1 MWNAAAPHR
10 LALNSVPD
18 QQESV
23 RQSALFLFL
32 YALAAAGGAVAYV
45 PFLTILLPL
54 RVTEFAGSDA
64 LAILSYTAFA
74 GAIAA
79 SIANIGFGW
88 LSDVTQTRR
97 PWIAA
102 GLLLSCMLLS
112 LVPYATGPISLIA
125 LIICWQ
131 IALNMM
137 LGPLSAWAGDV
148 VPDEQKGL
156 LGGLLAFAPAL
167 GALSGAFVTLQ
178 GFASADGRLYWVSAL
193 VLVMVAPL
201 LLFGRP
207 KLMPHLLV
215 DQGTDDRSTLD
226 AALAIIA
233 VRRMWLARLLV
244 QIAEASLFAFL
255 LMWFRSLDPGFAEN
269 STAIVFA
276 FVLSIA
282 VVFAIV
288 VGRWSDRNGRPI
300 LPLALCSAIA
310 AAGLGIMAIAKSLPI
325 AIGGYI
331 TFGIAS
337 SIFLA
342 LHSSQ
347 TLRVLPKAAMR
358 GRDMGIFNL
367 TNTVP
372 SLIMPG
378 LTLALVPR
386 YGFGLLFLLLAVL
399 AVAASLLLLRM
410 PERPKEESKKL

>member
-1 MWNAAAPHR
+1 M
-10 LALNSVPD
+10 SD
-18 QQESV
+18 QQEPV
-23 RQSALFLFL
+23 GQSALFLFL

-97 PWIAA
+97 PWIAT

-178 GFASADGRLYWVSAL
+178 GLASADGRLYWVSAL

-215 DQGTDDRSTLD
+215 DPDSDDRSTLD
-226 AALAIIA
+226 TALAIIA

-269 STAIVFA
+269 STAVVFA

-282 VVFAIV
+282 VVFAIA

-399 AVAASLLLLRM
+399 AVAASLLLFRV
-410 PERPKEESKKL
+410 PDRSKEESKQF

>member
-1 MWNAAAPHR
+1 MPDTKIQARQTAP
-10 LALNSVPD
+10 
-18 QQESV
+18 
-23 RQSALFLFL
+23 FLYL

-54 RVTEFAGSDA
+54 RVTEFAGQDA
-64 LAILSYTAFA
+64 LAVLSYTTFA

-88 LSDVTQTRR
+88 LSDITKTRR
-97 PWIAA
+97 PWIGA
-102 GLLLSCMLLS
+102 GLVLSSCLLL
-112 LVPYATGPISLIA
+112 LVPFASSPSLLIA

-148 VPDEQKGL
+148 VPDAQKGM

-167 GALSGAFVTLQ
+167 GALSGAFITFKGL
-178 GFASADGRLYWVSAL
+178 ATADERLYWVA
-193 VLVMVAPL
+193 VLMLLMVGPL
-201 LLFGRP
+201 LLFGKP
-207 KLMPHLLV
+207 IKMPQLLV
-215 DQGTDDRSTLD
+215 DRPKEEMAKNADNSARM
-226 AALAIIA
+226 A
-233 VRRMWLARLLV
+233 VWRMWSARLMV

-255 LMWFRSLDPGFAEN
+255 LMWFRSLDPQFDEN
-269 STAIVFA
+269 KVANIFA
-276 FVLSIA
+276 FVLSVA
-282 VVFAIV
+282 VVFAILI
-288 VGRWSDRNGRPI
+288 GRWSDRVDRPI
-300 LPLALCSAIA
+300 VPLVSCAATAALGLALMALA
-310 AAGLGIMAIAKSLPI
+310 PTLPMAIA
-325 AIGGYI
+325 GYV

-347 TLRVLPKAAMR
+347 TLRVLPRASRR

-386 YGFGLLFLLLAVL
+386 YGFDLLFLLLAVL
-399 AVAASLLLLRM
+399 AMLASLLLFKM
-410 PERPKEESKKL
+410 PERPASSAV

>member
-1 MWNAAAPHR
+1 
-10 LALNSVPD
+10 VPD
-18 QQESV
+18 TKIQA
-23 RQSALFLFL
+23 RQTAPFLYL

-54 RVTEFAGSDA
+54 RVTEFAGQDA
-64 LAILSYTAFA
+64 LAVLSYTTFA

-88 LSDVTQTRR
+88 LSDITKTRR
-97 PWIAA
+97 PWIGA
-102 GLLLSCMLLS
+102 GLVLSSCLLL
-112 LVPYATGPISLIA
+112 LVPFASSPPLLIA

-148 VPDEQKGL
+148 VPDAQKGM

-167 GALSGAFVTLQ
+167 GALSGAFITFK
-178 GFASADGRLYWVSAL
+178 GMATADERLYWVV
-193 VLVMVAPL
+193 VLMLLMVGPL
-201 LLFGRP
+201 LLFGKPIR
-207 KLMPHLLV
+207 MPQLLV
-215 DQGTDDRSTLD
+215 DRPKEEMAKNADNSARM
-226 AALAIIA
+226 A
-233 VRRMWLARLLV
+233 VWRMWSARFMV

-255 LMWFRSLDPGFAEN
+255 LMWFRSLDPQFDEN
-269 STAIVFA
+269 KVANIFA

-282 VVFAIV
+282 VVFAILI
-288 VGRWSDRNGRPI
+288 GRWSDRVDRPI
-300 LPLALCSAIA
+300 VPLVSCAATAALGLALMALA
-310 AAGLGIMAIAKSLPI
+310 PTLPMAIA
-325 AIGGYI
+325 GYV

-347 TLRVLPKAAMR
+347 TLRVLPRASRR

-386 YGFGLLFLLLAVL
+386 YGFELLFLLLAVL
-399 AVAASLLLLRM
+399 AMVASLLLLKM
-410 PERPKEESKKL
+410 PERPASSAV

>member
-1 MWNAAAPHR
+1 MPDTKIQARQTAP
-10 LALNSVPD
+10 
-18 QQESV
+18 
-23 RQSALFLFL
+23 FLYL

-54 RVTEFAGSDA
+54 RVTEFAGQDA
-64 LAILSYTAFA
+64 LAVLSYTTFV

-88 LSDVTQTRR
+88 LSDITKTRR
-97 PWIAA
+97 PWIGA
-102 GLLLSCMLLS
+102 GLVLSSCLLL
-112 LVPYATGPISLIA
+112 LVPFASSPPLLIA

-148 VPDEQKGL
+148 VPDAQKGM

-167 GALSGAFVTLQ
+167 GALSGAFITFKGL
-178 GFASADGRLYWVSAL
+178 ANADERLYWVV
-193 VLVMVAPL
+193 VLMLLMVGPL
-201 LLFGRP
+201 LLFGKPIR
-207 KLMPHLLV
+207 MPQLLV
-215 DQGTDDRSTLD
+215 DRPKKE
-226 AALAIIA
+226 IA
-233 VRRMWLARLLV
+233 KNADNSARMAVWRMWSARFMV

-255 LMWFRSLDPGFAEN
+255 LMWFRSLDPQFDEN
-269 STAIVFA
+269 KVANIFA

-282 VVFAIV
+282 VVFAILI
-288 VGRWSDRNGRPI
+288 GRWSDRVDRPI
-300 LPLALCSAIA
+300 VPLVSCAATAALGLALMALA
-310 AAGLGIMAIAKSLPI
+310 PTLPMAIA
-325 AIGGYI
+325 GYVM
-331 TFGIAS
+331 FGIAS

-347 TLRVLPKAAMR
+347 TLRVLPRASRR

-386 YGFGLLFLLLAVL
+386 YGFDLLFLLLAVL
-399 AVAASLLLLRM
+399 AMLASLLLFKM
-410 PERPKEESKKL
+410 PERPASSAV

>member
-1 MWNAAAPHR
+1 MPDTKIQARQTAP
-10 LALNSVPD
+10 
-18 QQESV
+18 
-23 RQSALFLFL
+23 FLYL

-54 RVTEFAGSDA
+54 RVTEFAGQDA
-64 LAILSYTAFA
+64 LAVLSYTTFA

-88 LSDVTQTRR
+88 LSDITKTRR
-97 PWIAA
+97 PWIGA
-102 GLLLSCMLLS
+102 GLVLSSCLLL
-112 LVPYATGPISLIA
+112 LVPFASSPPLLIA

-148 VPDEQKGL
+148 VPDAQKGM

-167 GALSGAFVTLQ
+167 GALSGAFITFKGL
-178 GFASADGRLYWVSAL
+178 ATADERLYWVA
-193 VLVMVAPL
+193 VLMLLMVGPL
-201 LLFGRP
+201 LLFGKP
-207 KLMPHLLV
+207 IKMPQLLV
-215 DQGTDDRSTLD
+215 DRPKEVMAKNADNSARM
-226 AALAIIA
+226 A
-233 VRRMWLARLLV
+233 VWRMWSARLMV

-255 LMWFRSLDPGFAEN
+255 LMWFRSLDPQFDEN
-269 STAIVFA
+269 KVANIFA

-282 VVFAIV
+282 VVFAILI
-288 VGRWSDRNGRPI
+288 GRWSDRVDRPI
-300 LPLALCSAIA
+300 VPLVSCAATAALGLALMALA
-310 AAGLGIMAIAKSLPI
+310 PTLPMAIA
-325 AIGGYI
+325 GYV

-347 TLRVLPKAAMR
+347 TLRVLPRASRR

-386 YGFGLLFLLLAVL
+386 YGFDLLFLLLAVL
-399 AVAASLLLLRM
+399 AMLASLLLFKM
-410 PERPKEESKKL
+410 PERPASSAV

>member
-10 LALNSVPD
+10 PALNSVPD
-18 QQESV
+18 QQEPV

-79 SIANIGFGW
+79 SIAHIGFGW

-201 LLFGRP
+201 LLFGKP
-207 KLMPHLLV
+207 KLMPHLLI
-215 DQGTDDRSTLD
+215 DQDTDDRSTLD

-282 VVFAIV
+282 VVFAIA
-288 VGRWSDRNGRPI
+288 VGRWSDRNERPI

-310 AAGLGIMAIAKSLPI
+310 AAGLGIMAIAPSLPI

>member
-1 MWNAAAPHR
+1 MPDTKIQARQTAP
-10 LALNSVPD
+10 
-18 QQESV
+18 
-23 RQSALFLFL
+23 FLYL

-54 RVTEFAGSDA
+54 RVTEFAGQDA
-64 LAILSYTAFA
+64 LAVLSYTTFA

-88 LSDVTQTRR
+88 LSDITKTRR
-97 PWIAA
+97 PWIGA
-102 GLLLSCMLLS
+102 GLVLSSCLLL
-112 LVPYATGPISLIA
+112 LVPFASSPSLLIA

-148 VPDEQKGL
+148 VPDAQKGM

-167 GALSGAFVTLQ
+167 GALSGAFITFKGL
-178 GFASADGRLYWVSAL
+178 ATADERLYWVA
-193 VLVMVAPL
+193 VLMLLMVGPL
-201 LLFGRP
+201 LLFGKP
-207 KLMPHLLV
+207 IKMPQLLV
-215 DQGTDDRSTLD
+215 DRPKEEMAKNADNSARM
-226 AALAIIA
+226 A
-233 VRRMWLARLLV
+233 VWRMWSARLMV

-255 LMWFRSLDPGFAEN
+255 LMWFRSLDPQFDEN
-269 STAIVFA
+269 KVANIFA
-276 FVLSIA
+276 FVLSVA
-282 VVFAIV
+282 VVFAILI
-288 VGRWSDRNGRPI
+288 GRWSDRVDRPI
-300 LPLALCSAIA
+300 VPLVSCAATAALGLALMALA
-310 AAGLGIMAIAKSLPI
+310 PTLPMAIA
-325 AIGGYI
+325 GYVM
-331 TFGIAS
+331 FGIAS

-347 TLRVLPKAAMR
+347 TLRVLPRASRR

-386 YGFGLLFLLLAVL
+386 YGFDLLFLLLAVL
-399 AVAASLLLLRM
+399 AMLASLLLFKM
-410 PERPKEESKKL
+410 PERPASSAV

>member
-1 MWNAAAPHR
+1 MPDTKIQARQTAP
-10 LALNSVPD
+10 
-18 QQESV
+18 
-23 RQSALFLFL
+23 FLYL

-54 RVTEFAGSDA
+54 RVTEFAGQDA
-64 LAILSYTAFA
+64 LAVLSYTTFA

-88 LSDVTQTRR
+88 LSDITKTRR
-97 PWIAA
+97 PWIGA
-102 GLLLSCMLLS
+102 GLVLSSCLLL
-112 LVPYATGPISLIA
+112 LVPFASSPPLLIA

-148 VPDEQKGL
+148 VPDAQKGM

-167 GALSGAFVTLQ
+167 GALSGAFITFKGL
-178 GFASADGRLYWVSAL
+178 ANTDERLYWVV
-193 VLVMVAPL
+193 VLMLLMVGPL
-201 LLFGRP
+201 LLFGKPIR
-207 KLMPHLLV
+207 MPQLLV
-215 DQGTDDRSTLD
+215 DRPKKE
-226 AALAIIA
+226 IA
-233 VRRMWLARLLV
+233 KNADNSARMAVWRMWSARFMV

-255 LMWFRSLDPGFAEN
+255 LMWFRSLDPQFDEN
-269 STAIVFA
+269 KVANIFA

-282 VVFAIV
+282 VVFAILI
-288 VGRWSDRNGRPI
+288 GRWSDRVDRPI
-300 LPLALCSAIA
+300 VPLISCAATAALGLALMALA
-310 AAGLGIMAIAKSLPI
+310 PTLPMAIA
-325 AIGGYI
+325 GYV

-347 TLRVLPKAAMR
+347 TLRVLPRASRR

-386 YGFGLLFLLLAVL
+386 YGFELLFLLLAVL
-399 AVAASLLLLRM
+399 AMVASLLLLKM
-410 PERPKEESKKL
+410 PERPASSAV

>member
-1 MWNAAAPHR
+1 MPDTKIQARQTAP
-10 LALNSVPD
+10 
-18 QQESV
+18 
-23 RQSALFLFL
+23 FLYL

-54 RVTEFAGSDA
+54 RVTEFAGQDA
-64 LAILSYTAFA
+64 LAVLSYTTFA

-88 LSDVTQTRR
+88 LSDITKTRR
-97 PWIAA
+97 PWIGA
-102 GLLLSCMLLS
+102 GLVLSSCLLL
-112 LVPYATGPISLIA
+112 LVPFASSPPLLIA

-148 VPDEQKGL
+148 VPDAQKGM

-167 GALSGAFVTLQ
+167 GALSGAFITFKGL
-178 GFASADGRLYWVSAL
+178 ATADERLYWVAVLMLLL
-193 VLVMVAPL
+193 VGPL
-201 LLFGRP
+201 LLFGKP
-207 KLMPHLLV
+207 IKMPQLLV
-215 DQGTDDRSTLD
+215 DRPKEEMAKNADNSARM
-226 AALAIIA
+226 A
-233 VRRMWLARLLV
+233 VWRMWSARLMV

-255 LMWFRSLDPGFAEN
+255 LMWFRSLDPQFDEN
-269 STAIVFA
+269 KVANIFA
-276 FVLSIA
+276 FVLSVA
-282 VVFAIV
+282 VVFAILI
-288 VGRWSDRNGRPI
+288 GRWSDRVDRPI
-300 LPLALCSAIA
+300 VPLVSCAATAALGLALMALA
-310 AAGLGIMAIAKSLPI
+310 PTLPMAIA
-325 AIGGYI
+325 GYV

-347 TLRVLPKAAMR
+347 TLRVLPRASRR

-386 YGFGLLFLLLAVL
+386 YGFDLLFLLLAVL
-399 AVAASLLLLRM
+399 AMLASLLLFKM
-410 PERPKEESKKL
+410 PERPASSAV

>member
-1 MWNAAAPHR
+1 MIDTKAQARQTAP
-10 LALNSVPD
+10 
-18 QQESV
+18 
-23 RQSALFLFL
+23 FLYL

-54 RVTEFAGSDA
+54 RVTEFAGQDA
-64 LAILSYTAFA
+64 LAVLSYTTFA

-88 LSDVTQTRR
+88 LSDITKTRR
-97 PWIAA
+97 PWIGA
-102 GLLLSCMLLS
+102 GLVLSSCLLL
-112 LVPYATGPISLIA
+112 LVPFASSPPLLIA

-148 VPDEQKGL
+148 VPDAQKGM

-167 GALSGAFVTLQ
+167 GALSGAFITFKGL
-178 GFASADGRLYWVSAL
+178 ATADERLYWVV
-193 VLVMVAPL
+193 VLMLLMVGPL
-201 LLFGRP
+201 LLFGKPIR
-207 KLMPHLLV
+207 MPQLLV
-215 DQGTDDRSTLD
+215 DRPKEEMAKNADNSARM
-226 AALAIIA
+226 A
-233 VRRMWLARLLV
+233 VWRMWSARFMV

-255 LMWFRSLDPGFAEN
+255 LMWFRSLDPQFDEN
-269 STAIVFA
+269 KVANIFA
-276 FVLSIA
+276 FVLSVA
-282 VVFAIV
+282 VVFAILI
-288 VGRWSDRNGRPI
+288 GRWSDRVDRPI
-300 LPLALCSAIA
+300 VPLVSCAATAALGLALMALA
-310 AAGLGIMAIAKSLPI
+310 PTLPMAIA
-325 AIGGYI
+325 GYV

-347 TLRVLPKAAMR
+347 TLRVLPRASRR

-386 YGFGLLFLLLAVL
+386 YGFELLFLLLAVL
-399 AVAASLLLLRM
+399 AMLASLLLFKM
-410 PERPKEESKKL
+410 PERPASSAV

>member
-1 MWNAAAPHR
+1 M
-10 LALNSVPD
+10 PD
-18 QQESV
+18 QQEPV

-97 PWIAA
+97 PWIAT

-178 GFASADGRLYWVSAL
+178 GLASADGRLYWVSAL

-215 DQGTDDRSTLD
+215 DPDSDDRSTLD
-226 AALAIIA
+226 TALAIIA

-282 VVFAIV
+282 VVFAIA

-399 AVAASLLLLRM
+399 AVAASLLLFRV
-410 PERPKEESKKL
+410 PDRSKEESKQF

>member
-1 MWNAAAPHR
+1 MPDTKIQARQTAP
-10 LALNSVPD
+10 
-18 QQESV
+18 
-23 RQSALFLFL
+23 FLYL

-54 RVTEFAGSDA
+54 RVTEFAGQDA
-64 LAILSYTAFA
+64 LAVLSYTTFA

-88 LSDVTQTRR
+88 LSDITKTRR
-97 PWIAA
+97 PWIGA
-102 GLLLSCMLLS
+102 GLVLSSCLLL
-112 LVPYATGPISLIA
+112 LVPFASSPPLLIA

-148 VPDEQKGL
+148 VPDAQKGM

-167 GALSGAFVTLQ
+167 GALSGAFITFKGL
-178 GFASADGRLYWVSAL
+178 ATADERLYWVA
-193 VLVMVAPL
+193 VLMLLMVGPL
-201 LLFGRP
+201 LLFGKP
-207 KLMPHLLV
+207 IKMPQLLV
-215 DQGTDDRSTLD
+215 DRPKEEMAKNADNSARM
-226 AALAIIA
+226 A
-233 VRRMWLARLLV
+233 VWRMWSARLMV

-255 LMWFRSLDPGFAEN
+255 LMWFRSLDPQFDEN
-269 STAIVFA
+269 KVANIFA
-276 FVLSIA
+276 FVLSVA
-282 VVFAIV
+282 VVFAILI
-288 VGRWSDRNGRPI
+288 GRWSDRVDRPI
-300 LPLALCSAIA
+300 VPLVSCAATAALGLALMALA
-310 AAGLGIMAIAKSLPI
+310 PTLPMAIA
-325 AIGGYI
+325 GYV

-347 TLRVLPKAAMR
+347 TLRVLLRASRR

-386 YGFGLLFLLLAVL
+386 YGFDLLFLLLAVL
-399 AVAASLLLLRM
+399 AMLASLLLFKM
-410 PERPKEESKKL
+410 PERPASSAV

>member
-1 MWNAAAPHR
+1 
-10 LALNSVPD
+10 VPD
-18 QQESV
+18 TKIQA
-23 RQSALFLFL
+23 RQTAPFLYL

-54 RVTEFAGSDA
+54 RVTEFAGQDA
-64 LAILSYTAFA
+64 LAVLSYTTFA

-88 LSDVTQTRR
+88 LSDITKTRR
-97 PWIAA
+97 PWIGA
-102 GLLLSCMLLS
+102 GLVLSSCLLL
-112 LVPYATGPISLIA
+112 LVPFASSPPLLIA

-148 VPDEQKGL
+148 VPDAQKGM

-167 GALSGAFVTLQ
+167 GALSGAFITFKGL
-178 GFASADGRLYWVSAL
+178 ANADERLYWVV
-193 VLVMVAPL
+193 VLMLLMVGPL
-201 LLFGRP
+201 LLFGKPIR
-207 KLMPHLLV
+207 MPQLLV
-215 DQGTDDRSTLD
+215 DRPKEE
-226 AALAIIA
+226 IA
-233 VRRMWLARLLV
+233 KNADNSARMAVWRMWSARLMV

-255 LMWFRSLDPGFAEN
+255 LMWFRSLDPQFDEN
-269 STAIVFA
+269 KVANIFA

-282 VVFAIV
+282 VVFAILI
-288 VGRWSDRNGRPI
+288 GRWSDRVDRPI
-300 LPLALCSAIA
+300 VPLVSCAATAALGLALMALA
-310 AAGLGIMAIAKSLPI
+310 PTLPMAIA
-325 AIGGYI
+325 GYVM
-331 TFGIAS
+331 FGIAS

-347 TLRVLPKAAMR
+347 TLRVLPRASRR

-386 YGFGLLFLLLAVL
+386 YGFDLLFLLLAVL
-399 AVAASLLLLRM
+399 AMLASLLLFKM
-410 PERPKEESKKL
+410 PERPASSAV

>member
-1 MWNAAAPHR
+1 MPDTKIQARQTAP
-10 LALNSVPD
+10 
-18 QQESV
+18 
-23 RQSALFLFL
+23 FLYL

-54 RVTEFAGSDA
+54 RVTEFAGQDA
-64 LAILSYTAFA
+64 LAVLSYTTFA

-88 LSDVTQTRR
+88 LSDITKTRR
-97 PWIAA
+97 PWIGA
-102 GLLLSCMLLS
+102 GLVLSSCLLL
-112 LVPYATGPISLIA
+112 LVPFASSPPLLIA

-148 VPDEQKGL
+148 VPDAQKGM

-167 GALSGAFVTLQ
+167 GALSGAFITFKGL
-178 GFASADGRLYWVSAL
+178 ATADERLYWVA
-193 VLVMVAPL
+193 VLMLLMVGPL
-201 LLFGRP
+201 LLFGKP
-207 KLMPHLLV
+207 IKMPQLLV
-215 DQGTDDRSTLD
+215 DRPKEEMAKNADNSARM
-226 AALAIIA
+226 A
-233 VRRMWLARLLV
+233 VWRMWSARLMV

-255 LMWFRSLDPGFAEN
+255 LMWFRSLDPQFDEN
-269 STAIVFA
+269 KVANIFA

-282 VVFAIV
+282 VVFAILI
-288 VGRWSDRNGRPI
+288 GRWSDRVDRPI
-300 LPLALCSAIA
+300 VPLVSCAATAALGLALMALA
-310 AAGLGIMAIAKSLPI
+310 PTLPMAIA
-325 AIGGYI
+325 GYV

-347 TLRVLPKAAMR
+347 TLRVLPRASRR

-386 YGFGLLFLLLAVL
+386 YGFDLLFLLLAVL
-399 AVAASLLLLRM
+399 AMLASLLLFKM
-410 PERPKEESKKL
+410 PERPASSAV

>member
-1 MWNAAAPHR
+1 MPDTKIQARQTAP
-10 LALNSVPD
+10 
-18 QQESV
+18 
-23 RQSALFLFL
+23 FLYL

-54 RVTEFAGSDA
+54 RVTEFAGQDA
-64 LAILSYTAFA
+64 LAVLSYTTFA

-88 LSDVTQTRR
+88 LSDITKTRR
-97 PWIAA
+97 PWIGA
-102 GLLLSCMLLS
+102 GLVLSSCLLL
-112 LVPYATGPISLIA
+112 LVPFASSPPLLIA

-148 VPDEQKGL
+148 VPDAQKGM

-167 GALSGAFVTLQ
+167 GALSGAFITFKGL
-178 GFASADGRLYWVSAL
+178 ANADERLYWVV
-193 VLVMVAPL
+193 VLMLLMVGPL
-201 LLFGRP
+201 LLFGKPIR
-207 KLMPHLLV
+207 MPQLLV
-215 DQGTDDRSTLD
+215 DRPKEE
-226 AALAIIA
+226 IA
-233 VRRMWLARLLV
+233 KNADNSARMAVWRMWSARLMV

-255 LMWFRSLDPGFAEN
+255 LMWFRSLDPQFDEN
-269 STAIVFA
+269 KVANIFA

-282 VVFAIV
+282 VVFAILI
-288 VGRWSDRNGRPI
+288 GRWSDRVDRPI
-300 LPLALCSAIA
+300 VPLVSCAATAALGLALMALA
-310 AAGLGIMAIAKSLPI
+310 PTLPMAIA
-325 AIGGYI
+325 GYVM
-331 TFGIAS
+331 FGIAS

-347 TLRVLPKAAMR
+347 TLRVLPRASRR

-386 YGFGLLFLLLAVL
+386 YGFDLLFLLLAVL
-399 AVAASLLLLRM
+399 AMLASLLLFKM
-410 PERPKEESKKL
+410 PERPASSAV

>member
-1 MWNAAAPHR
+1 MPDTKIQARQTAP
-10 LALNSVPD
+10 
-18 QQESV
+18 
-23 RQSALFLFL
+23 FLYL

-54 RVTEFAGSDA
+54 RVTEFAGQDA
-64 LAILSYTAFA
+64 LAVLSYTTFA

-88 LSDVTQTRR
+88 LSDITKTRR
-97 PWIAA
+97 PWIGA
-102 GLLLSCMLLS
+102 GLVLSSCLLL
-112 LVPYATGPISLIA
+112 LVPFASSPPLLIA

-148 VPDEQKGL
+148 VPDAQKGM

-167 GALSGAFVTLQ
+167 GALSGAFITFKGL
-178 GFASADGRLYWVSAL
+178 ATADERLYWVA
-193 VLVMVAPL
+193 VLMLLMVGPL
-201 LLFGRP
+201 LLFGKP
-207 KLMPHLLV
+207 IKMPQLLV
-215 DQGTDDRSTLD
+215 DRPKEEMAKNADNSARM
-226 AALAIIA
+226 A
-233 VRRMWLARLLV
+233 VWRMWSARLMV

-255 LMWFRSLDPGFAEN
+255 LMWFRSLDPQFDEN
-269 STAIVFA
+269 KVANIFA
-276 FVLSIA
+276 FVLSVA
-282 VVFAIV
+282 VVFAILI
-288 VGRWSDRNGRPI
+288 GRWSDRVDRPI
-300 LPLALCSAIA
+300 VPLVSCAATAALGLALMALA
-310 AAGLGIMAIAKSLPI
+310 PTLPMAIA
-325 AIGGYI
+325 GYVM
-331 TFGIAS
+331 FGIAS

-347 TLRVLPKAAMR
+347 TLRVLPRASRR

-386 YGFGLLFLLLAVL
+386 YGFDLLFLLLAVL
-399 AVAASLLLLRM
+399 AMLASLLLFKM
-410 PERPKEESKKL
+410 PERPASSAV

>member
-1 MWNAAAPHR
+1 
-10 LALNSVPD
+10 VPD
-18 QQESV
+18 TKIQA
-23 RQSALFLFL
+23 RQTAPFLYL

-54 RVTEFAGSDA
+54 RVTEFAGQDA
-64 LAILSYTAFA
+64 LAVLSYTTFA

-88 LSDVTQTRR
+88 LSDITKTRR
-97 PWIAA
+97 PWIGA
-102 GLLLSCMLLS
+102 GLVLSSCLLL
-112 LVPYATGPISLIA
+112 LVPFASSPPLLIA

-148 VPDEQKGL
+148 VPDAQKGM

-167 GALSGAFVTLQ
+167 GALSGAFITFKGL
-178 GFASADGRLYWVSAL
+178 ATADERLYWVA
-193 VLVMVAPL
+193 VLMLLMVGPL
-201 LLFGRP
+201 LLFGKP
-207 KLMPHLLV
+207 IKMPQLLV
-215 DQGTDDRSTLD
+215 DRPKEVMAKNADNSARM
-226 AALAIIA
+226 A
-233 VRRMWLARLLV
+233 VWRMWSARLMV

-255 LMWFRSLDPGFAEN
+255 LMWFRSLDPQFDEN
-269 STAIVFA
+269 KVANIFA

-282 VVFAIV
+282 VVFAILI
-288 VGRWSDRNGRPI
+288 GRWSDRVDRPI
-300 LPLALCSAIA
+300 VPLVSCAATAALGLALMALA
-310 AAGLGIMAIAKSLPI
+310 PTLPMAIA
-325 AIGGYI
+325 GYVI
-331 TFGIAS
+331 FGIAS

-347 TLRVLPKAAMR
+347 TLRVLPRASRR

-386 YGFGLLFLLLAVL
+386 YGFDLLFLLLAVL
-399 AVAASLLLLRM
+399 AMLASLLLFKM
-410 PERPKEESKKL
+410 PERPASSAV

>member
-1 MWNAAAPHR
+1 
-10 LALNSVPD
+10 VPD
-18 QQESV
+18 TKIQA
-23 RQSALFLFL
+23 RQTAPFLYL

-54 RVTEFAGSDA
+54 RVTEFAGQDA
-64 LAILSYTAFA
+64 LAVLSYTTFA

-88 LSDVTQTRR
+88 LSDITKTRR
-97 PWIAA
+97 PWIGA
-102 GLLLSCMLLS
+102 GLVLSSCLLL
-112 LVPYATGPISLIA
+112 LVPFASSPPLLIA

-148 VPDEQKGL
+148 VPDAQKGM

-167 GALSGAFVTLQ
+167 GALSGAFITFKGL
-178 GFASADGRLYWVSAL
+178 ATADERLYWVA
-193 VLVMVAPL
+193 VLMLLMVGPL
-201 LLFGRP
+201 LLFGKP
-207 KLMPHLLV
+207 IKMPQLLV
-215 DQGTDDRSTLD
+215 DRPKEVMAKNADNSARM
-226 AALAIIA
+226 A
-233 VRRMWLARLLV
+233 VWRMWSARLMV

-255 LMWFRSLDPGFAEN
+255 LMWFRSLDPQFDEN
-269 STAIVFA
+269 KVANIFA

-282 VVFAIV
+282 VVFAILI
-288 VGRWSDRNGRPI
+288 GRWSDRVDRPI
-300 LPLALCSAIA
+300 VPLVSCAATAALGLALMALA
-310 AAGLGIMAIAKSLPI
+310 PTLPMAIA
-325 AIGGYI
+325 GYV

-347 TLRVLPKAAMR
+347 TLRVLPRASRR

-386 YGFGLLFLLLAVL
+386 YGFDLLFLLLAVL
-399 AVAASLLLLRM
+399 AMLASLLLFKM
-410 PERPKEESKKL
+410 PERPASSAV

>member
-1 MWNAAAPHR
+1 MPDTKIQARQTAP
-10 LALNSVPD
+10 
-18 QQESV
+18 
-23 RQSALFLFL
+23 FLYL

-54 RVTEFAGSDA
+54 RVTEFAGQDA
-64 LAILSYTAFA
+64 LAVLSYTTFA

-88 LSDVTQTRR
+88 LSDITKTRR
-97 PWIAA
+97 PWIGA
-102 GLLLSCMLLS
+102 GLVLSSCLLL
-112 LVPYATGPISLIA
+112 LVPFASSPPLLIA

-148 VPDEQKGL
+148 VPDAQKGM

-167 GALSGAFVTLQ
+167 GALSGAFITFKGL
-178 GFASADGRLYWVSAL
+178 ATADERLYWVA
-193 VLVMVAPL
+193 VLMLLMVGPL
-201 LLFGRP
+201 LLFGKP
-207 KLMPHLLV
+207 IKMPQLLV
-215 DQGTDDRSTLD
+215 DRPKEVMAKNADNSARM
-226 AALAIIA
+226 A
-233 VRRMWLARLLV
+233 VWRMWSARLMV

-255 LMWFRSLDPGFAEN
+255 LMWFRSLDPQFDEN
-269 STAIVFA
+269 KVANIFA

-282 VVFAIV
+282 VVFAILI
-288 VGRWSDRNGRPI
+288 GRWSDRVDRPI
-300 LPLALCSAIA
+300 VPLVSCAATAALGLALMALA
-310 AAGLGIMAIAKSLPI
+310 PTLPMAIA
-325 AIGGYI
+325 GYVM
-331 TFGIAS
+331 FGIAS

-347 TLRVLPKAAMR
+347 TLRVLPRASRR

-386 YGFGLLFLLLAVL
+386 YGFDLLFLLLAVL
-399 AVAASLLLLRM
+399 AMLASLLLFKM
-410 PERPKEESKKL
+410 PERPASSAV

>member
-1 MWNAAAPHR
+1 
-10 LALNSVPD
+10 VPD
-18 QQESV
+18 TKIQA
-23 RQSALFLFL
+23 RQTAPFLYL

-54 RVTEFAGSDA
+54 RVTEFAGQDA
-64 LAILSYTAFA
+64 LAVLSYTTFA

-88 LSDVTQTRR
+88 LSDITKTRR
-97 PWIAA
+97 PWIGA
-102 GLLLSCMLLS
+102 GLVLSSCLLL
-112 LVPYATGPISLIA
+112 LVPFASSPPLLIA

-148 VPDEQKGL
+148 VPDAQKGM

-167 GALSGAFVTLQ
+167 GALSGAFITFKGL
-178 GFASADGRLYWVSAL
+178 ATADERLYWVA
-193 VLVMVAPL
+193 VLMLLMVGPL
-201 LLFGRP
+201 LLFGKP
-207 KLMPHLLV
+207 IKMPQLLV
-215 DQGTDDRSTLD
+215 DRPKEEMAKTADNSARM
-226 AALAIIA
+226 A
-233 VRRMWLARLLV
+233 VWRMWSARLMV

-255 LMWFRSLDPGFAEN
+255 LMWFRSLDPQFDEN
-269 STAIVFA
+269 KVANIFA

-282 VVFAIV
+282 VVFAILI
-288 VGRWSDRNGRPI
+288 GRWSDRVDRPI
-300 LPLALCSAIA
+300 VPLVSCAATAALGLALMALA
-310 AAGLGIMAIAKSLPI
+310 PTLPMAIA
-325 AIGGYI
+325 GYVM
-331 TFGIAS
+331 FGIAS

-347 TLRVLPKAAMR
+347 TLRVLPRASRR

-386 YGFGLLFLLLAVL
+386 YGFDLLFLLLAVL
-399 AVAASLLLLRM
+399 AMLASLLLFKM
-410 PERPKEESKKL
+410 PERPASSAV

>member
-1 MWNAAAPHR
+1 MPDTKIQARQTAP
-10 LALNSVPD
+10 
-18 QQESV
+18 
-23 RQSALFLFL
+23 FLYL

-54 RVTEFAGSDA
+54 RVTEFAGQDA
-64 LAILSYTAFA
+64 LAVLSYTTFA

-88 LSDVTQTRR
+88 LSDITKTRR
-97 PWIAA
+97 PWIGA
-102 GLLLSCMLLS
+102 GLVLSSCLLL
-112 LVPYATGPISLIA
+112 LVPFASSPPLLIA

-148 VPDEQKGL
+148 VPDAQKGM

-167 GALSGAFVTLQ
+167 GALSGAFITFKGL
-178 GFASADGRLYWVSAL
+178 ATADERLYWVA
-193 VLVMVAPL
+193 VLMLLMVGPL
-201 LLFGRP
+201 LLFGKP
-207 KLMPHLLV
+207 IKMPQLLV
-215 DQGTDDRSTLD
+215 DRPKEEMAKNADNSARM
-226 AALAIIA
+226 A
-233 VRRMWLARLLV
+233 VWRMWSARLMV

-255 LMWFRSLDPGFAEN
+255 LMWFRSLDPQFDEN
-269 STAIVFA
+269 KVANIFA
-276 FVLSIA
+276 FVLSVA
-282 VVFAIV
+282 VVFAILI
-288 VGRWSDRNGRPI
+288 GRWSDRVDRPI
-300 LPLALCSAIA
+300 VPLVSCAATAALGLALMALA
-310 AAGLGIMAIAKSLPI
+310 PTLPMAIA
-325 AIGGYI
+325 GYV

-347 TLRVLPKAAMR
+347 TLRVLPRASRR

-386 YGFGLLFLLLAVL
+386 YGFDLLFLLLAVL
-399 AVAASLLLLRM
+399 AMLASLLLFKM
-410 PERPKEESKKL
+410 PERPASSAV

>member
-1 MWNAAAPHR
+1 
-10 LALNSVPD
+10 VPD
-18 QQESV
+18 TKIQA
-23 RQSALFLFL
+23 RQTAPFLYL

-54 RVTEFAGSDA
+54 RVTEFAGQDA
-64 LAILSYTAFA
+64 LAVLSYTTFA

-88 LSDVTQTRR
+88 LSDITKTRR
-97 PWIAA
+97 PWIGA
-102 GLLLSCMLLS
+102 GLVLSSCLLL
-112 LVPYATGPISLIA
+112 LVPFASSPPLLIA

-148 VPDEQKGL
+148 VPDAQKGM

-167 GALSGAFVTLQ
+167 GALSGAFITFKGL
-178 GFASADGRLYWVSAL
+178 ATADERLYWVA
-193 VLVMVAPL
+193 VLMLLMVGPL
-201 LLFGRP
+201 LLFGKP
-207 KLMPHLLV
+207 IKMPQLLV
-215 DQGTDDRSTLD
+215 DRPKEEMAKNADNSARM
-226 AALAIIA
+226 A
-233 VRRMWLARLLV
+233 VWRMWSARLMV

-255 LMWFRSLDPGFAEN
+255 LMWFRSLDPQFDEN
-269 STAIVFA
+269 KVANIFA
-276 FVLSIA
+276 FVLSVA
-282 VVFAIV
+282 VVFAILI
-288 VGRWSDRNGRPI
+288 GRWSDRVDRPI
-300 LPLALCSAIA
+300 VPLVSCAATAALGLALMALA
-310 AAGLGIMAIAKSLPI
+310 PTLPMAIA
-325 AIGGYI
+325 GYV

-347 TLRVLPKAAMR
+347 TLRVLPRASRR

-372 SLIMPG
+372 SLIIPG

-386 YGFGLLFLLLAVL
+386 YGFDLLFLLLAVL
-399 AVAASLLLLRM
+399 AMLASLLLFKM
-410 PERPKEESKKL
+410 PERPASSAV

>member
-1 MWNAAAPHR
+1 MPDTKIQARQTAP
-10 LALNSVPD
+10 
-18 QQESV
+18 
-23 RQSALFLFL
+23 FLYL

-54 RVTEFAGSDA
+54 RVTEFAGQDA
-64 LAILSYTAFA
+64 LAVLSYTTFA

-88 LSDVTQTRR
+88 LSDITKTRR
-97 PWIAA
+97 PWIGA
-102 GLLLSCMLLS
+102 GLVLSSCLLL
-112 LVPYATGPISLIA
+112 LVPFASSPPLLIA

-148 VPDEQKGL
+148 VPDAQKGM

-167 GALSGAFVTLQ
+167 GALSGAFITFKGL
-178 GFASADGRLYWVSAL
+178 ATADERLYWVAVLMLLL
-193 VLVMVAPL
+193 VGPL
-201 LLFGRP
+201 LLFGKP
-207 KLMPHLLV
+207 IKMPQLLV
-215 DQGTDDRSTLD
+215 DRPKEEMAKNADNSARM
-226 AALAIIA
+226 A
-233 VRRMWLARLLV
+233 VWRMWSARLMV

-255 LMWFRSLDPGFAEN
+255 LMWFRSLDPQFDEN
-269 STAIVFA
+269 KVANIFA
-276 FVLSIA
+276 FVLSVA
-282 VVFAIV
+282 VVFAILI
-288 VGRWSDRNGRPI
+288 GRWSDRVDRPI
-300 LPLALCSAIA
+300 VPLVSCAATAALGLALMALA
-310 AAGLGIMAIAKSLPI
+310 PTLPMAIA
-325 AIGGYI
+325 GYV

-347 TLRVLPKAAMR
+347 TLRVLPRASRR

-372 SLIMPG
+372 SLIIPG

-386 YGFGLLFLLLAVL
+386 YGFDLLFLLLAVL
-399 AVAASLLLLRM
+399 AMLASLLLFKM
-410 PERPKEESKKL
+410 PERPASSAV